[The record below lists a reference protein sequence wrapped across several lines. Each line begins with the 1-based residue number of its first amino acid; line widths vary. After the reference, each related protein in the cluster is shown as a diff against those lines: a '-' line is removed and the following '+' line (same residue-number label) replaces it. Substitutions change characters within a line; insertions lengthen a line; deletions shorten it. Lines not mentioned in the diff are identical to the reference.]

1 MPAATKRETITERL
15 HRHIAAGDWPAAIA
29 DAEAMLAS
37 PATDTAGIGLATF
50 ALFRGGAKD
59 RAIAALRA
67 AIARRPKDAVL
78 AGNLGNALQEMGEL
92 TEALE
97 WHARAVEL
105 APANAGYVLNQGIA
119 LQVAGRRDEAAE
131 AFRRAVELDPANDM
145 ARRALGSN
153 LSEAG
158 DIDGARQQYEVVL
171 SRRHDPALAIRS
183 ALQLPPILPSVESIP
198 AIRTGFAQAID
209 RLEAQKLRI
218 GSPSD
223 VGAPSFFLAY
233 HGENELVLQRRL
245 ANLYLAVCP
254 ALSFVAPHCADP
266 SHRQKDGRLR
276 VGFLSANLR
285 THTIGRLF
293 GGLIG
298 GLDPAKFE
306 TILFRRPQAADEIS
320 RAIDASVAR
329 VVTISTQLAEAQR
342 AIAACELD
350 VMFYPDI
357 GMDMATFSLAFARL
371 APVQCVSWG
380 HPLTTGIPSID
391 YFLSWAGAEP
401 ANADRHYSER
411 LIRMQSFP
419 TCYGQP
425 QFDPARV
432 RREHFGI
439 PQDRTLYLCLQTLFK
454 FHPAFDTALGA
465 ILRGD
470 PKGIVVLIEGQRR
483 RWRQTLVE
491 RLRRNIPDVVGRIRF
506 VTSLTNEDYLAL
518 TALGDAI
525 LDPPFF
531 GGGNT
536 TLEALAAGRPV
547 VTLPGPYLRSR
558 LTQGFLQRIGATQFV
573 AKDIPEYAAL
583 ALAAAR
589 QGHPAGPLPSPV
601 SASLFGQRDTIAE
614 HERFFLAARAA
625 AREGQRIGA
634 WPE

>member
-1 MPAATKRETITERL
+1 MKSETISDRL
-15 HRHIAAGDWPAAIA
+15 RRHIAAGDWSSATGE
-29 DAEAMLAS
+29 AETMLAS
-37 PATDTAGIGLATF
+37 PTTDSAGISLAAF
-50 ALFRGGAKD
+50 ALVRAGAKD
-59 RAIAALRA
+59 RAIAALRTAVAQRPGDA
-67 AIARRPKDAVL
+67 AL
-78 AGNLGNALQEMGEL
+78 ASNLGNALQEMGEL
-92 TEALE
+92 AEALE

-105 APANAGYVLNQGIA
+105 APANAGYVLNRGIA
-119 LQVAGRRDEAAE
+119 LQVAGRRDEAGE

-145 ARRALGSN
+145 ARRALGNN

-158 DIDGARQQYEVVL
+158 DIDAARQQYDAVL
-171 SRRHDPALAIRS
+171 ARRPDPALAVRN
-183 ALQLPPILPSVESIP
+183 ALQLPPILPSVDAIP
-198 AIRTGFAQAID
+198 AIRSAFAQAID
-209 RLEAQKLRI
+209 RLQAQKLRI
-218 GSPSD
+218 GSPTD
-223 VGAPSFFLAY
+223 VGAPNFFLAY
-233 HGENELVLQRRL
+233 HGENEIVLQRRL
-245 ANLYLAVCP
+245 ANLYLAICP

-266 SHRQKDGRLR
+266 NHRQKDGRLR
-276 VGFLSANLR
+276 IGFLSANLR

-342 AIAACELD
+342 EIAACELD

-380 HPLTTGIPSID
+380 HPLTTGVPSID

-401 ANADRHYSER
+401 PDADRHYSER
-411 LIRMQSFP
+411 LIRLQSFP
-419 TCYGQP
+419 TCYRQP

-454 FHPAFDTALGA
+454 FHPAFDATLGA

-483 RWRQTLVE
+483 RWRQDLVE
-491 RLRRNIPDVVGRIRF
+491 RFRRNIPDVANRIRF
-506 VTSLTNEDYLAL
+506 VTSLANEDYLAL
-518 TALGDAI
+518 TALGDVI

-558 LTQGFLQRIGATQFV
+558 LTQGFLHRIGATQFI
-573 AKDIPEYAAL
+573 ARDISEYAGL

-589 QGHPAGPLPSPV
+589 QSPPPGSLPSPQ
-601 SASLFGQRDTIAE
+601 AAPLFGQRETVAE
-614 HERFFLAARAA
+614 HERFFEAARAA
-625 AREGQRIGA
+625 AREGKRIGA

>member
-1 MPAATKRETITERL
+1 MPTATKPETIAERL
-15 HRHIAAGDWPAAIA
+15 RRQMAAGNWPSAI
-29 DAEAMLAS
+29 DEAEKLLAS
-37 PATDTAGIGLATF
+37 PDVDTAGIGLATF

-59 RAIAALRA
+59 RAVAALRA
-67 AIARRPKDAVL
+67 ALTQRPNDAVL

-119 LQVAGRRDEAAE
+119 LQVAGRRDEAADS
-131 AFRRAVELDPANDM
+131 FRRAVELDPANDM
-145 ARRALGSN
+145 ARRALGNN

-158 DIDGARQQYEVVL
+158 DIDAAREQYNAVL
-171 SRRHDPALAIRS
+171 ARRPDPALAIRS
-183 ALQLPPILPSVESIP
+183 ALQLPPILPSVEAIP
-198 AIRTGFAQAID
+198 AIRAGFAQAIG

-218 GSPSD
+218 GSPTE

-245 ANLYLAVCP
+245 ANLYLGACP
-254 ALSFVAPHCADP
+254 PLSFVAPHCADP
-266 SHRQKDGRLR
+266 NHRQKDGRLR

-285 THTIGRLF
+285 MHTIGRLF

-320 RAIDASVAR
+320 RAIDASVSR
-329 VVTISTQLAEAQR
+329 VVTISTQLPEAQR
-342 AIAACELD
+342 EIAACELD

-357 GMDMATFSLAFARL
+357 GMDMATFGLAFARL
-371 APVQCVSWG
+371 APVQCVTWG

-401 ANADRHYSER
+401 ADADRHYSER

-419 TCYGQP
+419 TCYRTP

-432 RREHFGI
+432 KREHFGI
-439 PQDRTLYLCLQTLFK
+439 PPDRTLYLCLQTLFK

-470 PKGIVVLIEGQRR
+470 PNGIVVLIEGQRR
-483 RWRQTLVE
+483 RWRQGLVD
-491 RLRRNIPDVVGRIRF
+491 RLRRNIPDVVSRVRF
-506 VTSLTNEDYLAL
+506 VTSLSNEDYLAL
-518 TALGDAI
+518 TALGTVI

-558 LTQGFLQRIGATQFV
+558 LTQGFLNRIGDTRFIAR
-573 AKDIPEYAAL
+573 DISEYASL
-583 ALAAAR
+583 ALEAAR
-589 QGHPAGPLPSPV
+589 TAPAPGTLPAPA
-601 SASLFGQRDTIAE
+601 SAPLFGQRDTIAE

-625 AREGQRIGA
+625 AREGKRIGA

>member
-1 MPAATKRETITERL
+1 MSTATKPETIAERL
-15 HRHIAAGDWPAAIA
+15 RRHMAAGNWGAAI
-29 DAEAMLAS
+29 DEAERLLAS
-37 PATDTAGIGLATF
+37 PDTDTAGIGLATF

-59 RAIAALRA
+59 RAVAALRA
-67 AIARRPKDAVL
+67 ALAQRPDNAVL

-105 APANAGYVLNQGIA
+105 APTNAGYVLNQGIA
-119 LQVAGRRDEAAE
+119 LQVAGRRDDAADS
-131 AFRRAVELDPANDM
+131 FRRAVELDPANDM
-145 ARRALGSN
+145 ARRAFGNN

-158 DIDGARQQYEVVL
+158 DIDAAREQYNVVL
-171 SRRHDPALAIRS
+171 ARRPDPALAIRS
-183 ALQLPPILPSVESIP
+183 ALQLPPILPSVEAIP
-198 AIRTGFAQAID
+198 AIRAGFAQAID

-218 GSPSD
+218 GSPTE

-245 ANLYLAVCP
+245 ANLYLATCP

-266 SHRQKDGRLR
+266 NHRQKDGRLR
-276 VGFLSANLR
+276 IGFLSANLR

-306 TILFRRPQAADEIS
+306 TILFRRPQAADELS
-320 RAIDASVAR
+320 RAIDASVSR
-329 VVTISTQLAEAQR
+329 VVTISTQLAEAQHE
-342 AIAACELD
+342 IAACELD

-371 APVQCVSWG
+371 APVQCVTWG
-380 HPLTTGIPSID
+380 HPLTTGIPGID

-401 ANADRHYSER
+401 ADGDRHYSER
-411 LIRMQSFP
+411 LIRLQSFP
-419 TCYGQP
+419 TCYRVP
-425 QFDPARV
+425 HFDSARV

-439 PQDRTLYLCLQTLFK
+439 PQERTLYLCLQTLFK
-454 FHPAFDTALGA
+454 FHPAFDAALGA

-470 PKGIVVLIEGQRR
+470 PNGIVVLIEGQRR
-483 RWRQTLVE
+483 RWRQALVE
-491 RLRRNIPDVVGRIRF
+491 RLRRNIPDVVSRVRF
-506 VTSLTNEDYLAL
+506 VTSLSNEDYLAL
-518 TALGDAI
+518 TALGNVI

-558 LTQGFLQRIGATQFV
+558 LTQGFLNRIGDTRFIAR
-573 AKDIPEYAAL
+573 DISGYAAL
-583 ALAAAR
+583 ALEAAR
-589 QGHPAGPLPSPV
+589 TSTPPGNLPAPA
-601 SASLFGQRDTIAE
+601 SAPLFGQRDTIAE

-625 AREGQRIGA
+625 AREGKRIGA